1 MLDMPCGRGRHS
13 LFLNS
18 QGYNVVGADL
28 SPASIEDA
36 KRFENGELKFTVH
49 DIREDFPL
57 GDFDFLF
64 NLFTSFGYFDTYKE
78 NQLALVKMADTL
90 KKGGVF
96 IMDFLNADYVV
107 ANLKKEQVTTV
118 NKIEFHITR
127 EFSDGFIVKN
137 IQFEDKGVQH
147 KYCEKVRALGLTQ
160 LKEMFE
166 NADVAIKDVW
176 GNYNLDK
183 FESEKSERLIISGR
197 KK

>member
-13 LFLNS
+13 LFLNN

-118 NKIEFHITR
+118 NNIEFHITR